1 MIFFT
6 GSEHHFPRSSP
17 TFYNFWTTKNGE
29 LPKNQPTKPWEAS
42 RDALVDHED
51 GAPRPH
57 GVAAEIQVER
67 TPGGGEWT
75 LNHLNHEEFGFE
87 PRNLESKHSRM
98 DRMGLSKIVVFPQ
111 NMM

>member
-6 GSEHHFPRSSP
+6 GSEHHFPQVFP
-17 TFYNFWTTKNGE
+17 NFLQLLNQKKWWTAKKSAN
-29 LPKNQPTKPWEAS
+29 EAVGGV

-98 DRMGLSKIVVFPQ
+98 G
-111 NMM
+111 